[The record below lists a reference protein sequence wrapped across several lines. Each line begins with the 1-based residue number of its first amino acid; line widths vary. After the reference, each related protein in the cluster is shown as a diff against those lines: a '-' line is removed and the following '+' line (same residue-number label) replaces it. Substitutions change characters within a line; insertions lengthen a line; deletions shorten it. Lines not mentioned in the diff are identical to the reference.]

1 VIMEALIPLITQQ
14 GLLQIIHLTNL
25 PLAMVMVVEEGLLAP
40 QDRMVALQDLQ
51 DILIILMDLMG
62 ILIAQLDPQDNLV
75 EALQVLLEA
84 DLKVLLDLL
93 DHLVLK
99 AHKVPRDRKALLDLL
114 VKEIELLNLTLSL
127 D

>member
-1 VIMEALIPLITQQ
+1 VIMEALLPLITQL
-14 GLLQIIHLTNL
+14 GLLPIVHLTNL
-25 PLAMVMVVEEGLLAP
+25 PLGMVMVVEEGLLAP

-62 ILIAQLDPQDNLV
+62 ILIAQLDPQDHLV
-75 EALQVLLEA
+75 EALQALLEA

-93 DHLVLK
+93 DPLVLK
-99 AHKVPRDRKALLDLL
+99 ALKVPKDLKALLDLL
-114 VKEIELLNLTLSL
+114 VKEIESLNLTLSL